1 MTKEII
7 DILSENKKRNET
19 LFPTNYDPLTGK
31 GSLIER
37 FEFVLTDKTC
47 VYLPIQMLELPLIA
61 KIVKAGGLHKY
72 KQDKKY
78 KSKKEFLDEFY
89 VFLFKKRL
97 KYDFEYWA
105 YCCIMI
111 LDKKTKKYIR
121 FLLRAAQRKLLFE
134 LEKLR
139 LAGLPIRIILLKARQ
154 WGGSTLV
161 QLYMMWIQVQHKEN
175 WHSVIG
181 TDVISQASNIKSMYK
196 VACDYYP
203 KHIQKLT
210 MRPFEGGTARQ
221 IIERG
226 CRIYMGSMQNPDS
239 LRSGDYAMAHFS
251 EVAIWKTTDNKKPE
265 DVISSVTSSIL
276 DDPYTMIVEESTA
289 KGEGNYFHLKW
300 VSSVRGENG
309 FLPVFVSWFEIET
322 YQKPFKSE
330 EEKIRFA
337 ENLTNRGKE
346 LWNMG
351 ATLEGINW
359 YFYKQYIAKLQDW
372 QMHEEYPSTPEEA
385 FISSGERV
393 IPIAYMKEVM
403 KSIRPP
409 IAIGNI
415 LADGLKG
422 KPALTNIR
430 LEKDDANGMF
440 KIWKFPDT
448 SNNYSNRYVA
458 SMDIGGR
465 SAKADKTVI
474 RVIDRFWRTEGG
486 VDELVAT
493 WRGNMDADYSTWIGA
508 MIAKWYDNALLV
520 IESNTIDSKHQHTEG
535 DHTFTVFNEIVK
547 VYKNLYI
554 RIDPQRTAEKLEPKY
569 GFNTNKSTK
578 PAIIDNLIASYRDN
592 TFIEHDQE
600 MITESNQYEFK
611 QDRTTGAKDGCHD
624 DVLMTTAIGLFVSDK
639 LPIPKLKE
647 TSNTAVY
654 ISSTV

>member
-1 MTKEII
+1 
-7 DILSENKKRNET
+7 
-19 LFPTNYDPLTGK
+19 
-31 GSLIER
+31 
-37 FEFVLTDKTC
+37 
-47 VYLPIQMLELPLIA
+47 
-61 KIVKAGGLHKY
+61 
-72 KQDKKY
+72 
-78 KSKKEFLDEFY
+78 
-89 VFLFKKRL
+89 
-97 KYDFEYWA
+97 
-105 YCCIMI
+105 
-111 LDKKTKKYIR
+111 
-121 FLLRAAQRKLLFE
+121 
-134 LEKLR
+134 
-139 LAGLPIRIILLKARQ
+139 
-154 WGGSTLV
+154 
-161 QLYMMWIQVQHKEN
+161 
-175 WHSVIG
+175 
-181 TDVISQASNIKSMYK
+181 
-196 VACDYYP
+196 
-203 KHIQKLT
+203 
-210 MRPFEGGTARQ
+210 
-221 IIERG
+221 
-226 CRIYMGSMQNPDS
+226 
-239 LRSGDYAMAHFS
+239 
-251 EVAIWKTTDNKKPE
+251 
-265 DVISSVTSSIL
+265 
-276 DDPYTMIVEESTA
+276 
-289 KGEGNYFHLKW
+289 
-300 VSSVRGENG
+300 
-309 FLPVFVSWFEIET
+309 
-322 YQKPFKSE
+322 
-330 EEKIRFA
+330 
-337 ENLTNRGKE
+337 
-346 LWNMG
+346 
-351 ATLEGINW
+351 
-359 YFYKQYIAKLQDW
+359 
-372 QMHEEYPSTPEEA
+372 
-385 FISSGERV
+385 
-393 IPIAYMKEVM
+393 MKEVM

-430 LEKDDANGMF
+430 FEKDDANGMF

-448 SNNYSNRYVA
+448 SNRYSNRYVV